1 MPELP
6 EVETVRRGVDAAFRG
21 GRISSVAVYHPR
33 TVRRHALGAEDFAAT
48 LTGLTV
54 TGSGRRGKFM
64 WLELDDGSSRFM
76 ARKLR
81 QGRALVCHLGMSGQF
96 RVMDPGGEAHPHL
109 RARLRF
115 GDGPELW
122 FVDQRT
128 FGFLEVADIDDTLP
142 KSLAHIAPDPFEAAF
157 DADRAVER
165 LRSRRIE
172 VKKALLDQGW
182 ISGVGNI
189 YADEALWRARI
200 HGRRKGE
207 RISVS
212 KAHELLTCVRA
223 VLEEAIAAGGT
234 SFDEL
239 YVRVNGQSGYFSR
252 ELAAYGRAGQPC
264 RRCGTPIRKEVIG
277 DRSAH
282 YCPNCQR

>member
-21 GRISSVAVYHPR
+21 GRITSVEVYNPR
-33 TVRRHALGAEDFAAT
+33 TVRRHMLGSEDFAAT

-64 WLELDDGSSRFM
+64 WLELDDG
-76 ARKLR
+76 
-81 QGRALVCHLGMSGQF
+81 RALVCHLGMSGQF
-96 RVMDPGGEAHPHL
+96 RVMDPGSEAHPHL

-115 GDGPELW
+115 AHGPELW

-128 FGFLEVADIDDTLP
+128 FGFLEVADTDDTLP

-165 LRSRRIE
+165 LRARRIE

-207 RISVS
+207 RISEG
-212 KAHELLTCVRA
+212 KAHELLDCVRA
-223 VLEEAIAAGGT
+223 VLAEAIEAGGT

-282 YCPNCQR
+282 YCPNCQH